1 MKVMFPAI
9 ISKGYKNFDK
19 IFNKSDGQKLIYET
33 LIDIH
38 SKCCDKIT
46 QFVLKGN
53 RSSFEYK
60 YYVDLYK
67 RLCIYSH
74 TFKTDEFDTLGFIEF
89 KKEFYSYY
97 KED

>member
-1 MKVMFPAI
+1 MKVIFPAT
-9 ISKGYKNFDK
+9 ISKGYKYFDK
-19 IFNKSDGQKLIYET
+19 IFNKSNGQKLIYES

-53 RSSFEYK
+53 SSSFECKHYI
-60 YYVDLYK
+60 DFYK

-74 TFKTDEFDTLGFIEF
+74 TFKTDDFDTLGFINF

-97 KED
+97 KEK

>member
-1 MKVMFPAI
+1 MKFIFSPIV
-9 ISKGYKNFDK
+9 SKIYKYFDK
-19 IFNKSDGQKLIYET
+19 IFNKANGQKIIYKA

-53 RSSFEYK
+53 INSFECKQYVEFYK
-60 YYVDLYK
+60 K
-67 RLCIYSH
+67 LCIYSRA
-74 TFKTDEFDTLGFIEF
+74 FKTDKFNTLGFINF

-97 KED
+97 KE

>member
-1 MKVMFPAI
+1 MKVMFPTI
-9 ISKGYKNFDK
+9 VSKGYKYFDK
-19 IFNKSDGQKLIYET
+19 LFNKSNGQKLIYET
-33 LIDIH
+33 LVDIH

-53 RSSFEYK
+53 SDSFECK
-60 YYVDLYK
+60 HYVDFYK
-67 RLCIYSH
+67 RLCAYSH
-74 TFKTDEFDTLGFIEF
+74 TFKTDEFDTLGFINF